1 MLMDLPGSP
10 ATDTTPF
17 DWHGLPVERL
27 LRNPGTS
34 EVPQGRMSWPE
45 RGRHVERPRP
55 HGDRRGQWFTQGRTD
70 VAVGC
75 NPRKR
80 YIDCP
85 HGLPIRHGRG
95 VEGTHRATRSVRVPH
110 SEVVQA
116 LDADGRPDLRG
127 REDDGPGP
135 EGFRARAGRE
145 RRDDARDRGPLDRD
159 ARDGHC
165 RLHENLARA
174 RISVIG
180 GSPLVHRFRVAPL
193 TRGGPLATYDP
204 IRGDRDA
211 YGEDS
216 DVYGRARAKER
227 RDREQPR

>member
-45 RGRHVERPRP
+45 RGGHVERPRP

-75 NPRKR
+75 NPRKP

-145 RRDDARDRGPLDRD
+145 RRDDARDCGALDGD
-159 ARDGHC
+159 ARHPLGIWVPDRWSRGF
-165 RLHENLARA
+165 RLRRRCVFSGREWIRYQLP
-174 RISVIG
+174 IG
-180 GSPLVHRFRVAPL
+180 
-193 TRGGPLATYDP
+193 
-204 IRGDRDA
+204 
-211 YGEDS
+211 
-216 DVYGRARAKER
+216 
-227 RDREQPR
+227 